1 MNFQKLKYA
10 VVVADSGSFREA
22 ARRLF
27 MAQSSLSTAIRE
39 LEEMYDLQ
47 IFERTK
53 RGIFI
58 TEEGSE
64 FLSYARDVL
73 SQVSVMENRYLDADR
88 KKLFSVSSQH
98 YDFVS
103 EAFAVL
109 IANDED
115 RAHHYR
121 LLETSTTDVME
132 NVKNAYSEIGILYMN
147 AYNQK
152 VIKQYLNHNE
162 LSYTEIGA
170 FQPHVFVGKQH
181 PLADRE
187 SLTQADLLAYPSV
200 TFEQTQGSSAQLT
213 EEALD
218 LGEGSTQSTIYV
230 SDRATSIN
238 VLVKTDAILVGTGI
252 LTSPFRDMM
261 TTVPV
266 TDVEDNHIIYI
277 QNKYRKLSSEAERFI
292 GILNDQLNDV
302 IGSADS

>member
-10 VVVADSGSFREA
+10 IVVADSGSFREA

-39 LEEMYDLQ
+39 LEEEYDIQ

-53 RGIFI
+53 RGVFI
-58 TEEGSE
+58 TKEGSE

-73 SQVSVMENRYLDADR
+73 SQVTVMENRYLNDNQ
-88 KKLFSVSSQH
+88 KKLFSISSQH

-103 EAFAVL
+103 EAFANLV
-109 IANDED
+109 AEDEEQS
-115 RAHHYR
+115 HHYR

-132 NVKNAYSEIGILYMN
+132 NVKNAYSEIGVLYMN

-162 LSYTEIGA
+162 LQYNEIGV

-181 PLADRE
+181 PLADRV
-187 SLTQADLLAYPSV
+187 SLTQADLAAYPSV

-218 LGEGSTQSTIYV
+218 LNEDSTQATIYV

-238 VLVKTDAILVGTGI
+238 VLVNTDAILVGTGI
-252 LTSPFRDMM
+252 LISPFRELMR
-261 TTVPV
+261 TIPV
-266 TDVEDNHIIYI
+266 TDSEENHIIYI
-277 QNKYRKLSSEAERFI
+277 YNKYRKLSSEAEKFI
-292 GILNDQLNDV
+292 DILSGKL
-302 IGSADS
+302 ADIIDIVEE